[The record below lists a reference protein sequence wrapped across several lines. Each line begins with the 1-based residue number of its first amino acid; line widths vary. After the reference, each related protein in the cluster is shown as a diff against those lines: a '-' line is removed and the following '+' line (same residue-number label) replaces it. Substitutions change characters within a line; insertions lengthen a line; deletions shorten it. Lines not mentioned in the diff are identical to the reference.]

1 MSDRPGARPSL
12 ALVAAVVLMHALLL
26 RPAPPARPGRVAPPA
41 APALA
46 LRVVDRPIAA
56 AETRT
61 ATPPARPVAATIVPM
76 AAPPAPRKTITAARP
91 TPQRT
96 VVAPRPAPPRA
107 IRAEPLRVAVSAA
120 PPTPE
125 PEAESSPPVPPT
137 PSAPATPV
145 APAPTQLPGAA
156 TLGYRVSG
164 SARGIPFEADAQLIW
179 RPGAG
184 RYTAEWTV
192 HLPLVGART
201 QRSEGALTPAG
212 LAPERYAEQ
221 ARGER
226 AAHFDAAGGRIR
238 FSANTPDA
246 TLEPGAQDRLSVSL
260 QLAGLLAAAPARY
273 PPGSVITLQTT
284 GVREAGPWRWEV
296 HEDETLQ
303 IDGQAVPCA
312 KLVRQPRGEYDTRIE
327 LWLARP
333 LGHLPARLRVIQA
346 GGDVADQVLRTLPA
360 ER

>member
-1 MSDRPGARPSL
+1 MR
-12 ALVAAVVLMHALLL
+12 
-26 RPAPPARPGRVAPPA
+26 
-41 APALA
+41 
-46 LRVVDRPIAA
+46 
-56 AETRT
+56 
-61 ATPPARPVAATIVPM
+61 
-76 AAPPAPRKTITAARP
+76 
-91 TPQRT
+91 
-96 VVAPRPAPPRA
+96 
-107 IRAEPLRVAVSAA
+107 
-120 PPTPE
+120 
-125 PEAESSPPVPPT
+125 
-137 PSAPATPV
+137 
-145 APAPTQLPGAA
+145 
-156 TLGYRVSG
+156 
-164 SARGIPFEADAQLIW
+164 
-179 RPGAG
+179 
-184 RYTAEWTV
+184 
-192 HLPLVGART
+192 LPLVGART

-327 LWLARP
+327 LWLART